1 MLENVWLTNMC
12 CQDLFSSS
20 CQSVIVFWKPARSQ
34 ENHSHQNQKQKPC
47 LYFTFIFSYQ
57 VISLSNVT
65 TGIIVELRNSQNLSL
80 ITYRTVTRRQKIG
93 FKNDKRKGKRS
104 FQPKHSPHPNLPN
117 FPGTVKKSSSSLCTG
132 PSWRNSWP
140 K

>member
-1 MLENVWLTNMC
+1 MFGSLTC
-12 CQDLFSSS
+12 AVKTCFLQAASLSLFFGN
-20 CQSVIVFWKPARSQ
+20 QHAARKTISMRTK
-34 ENHSHQNQKQKPC
+34 NRSPV

-104 FQPKHSPHPNLPN
+104 FQPKHSPHPNLLN
-117 FPGTVKKSSSSLCTG
+117 FPDTVKKSFSSLCTG